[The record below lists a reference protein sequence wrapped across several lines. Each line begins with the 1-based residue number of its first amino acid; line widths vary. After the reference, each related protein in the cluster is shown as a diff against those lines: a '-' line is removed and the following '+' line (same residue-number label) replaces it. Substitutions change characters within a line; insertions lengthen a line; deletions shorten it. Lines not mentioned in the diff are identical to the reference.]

1 MIANYICIF
10 LSFLNL
16 IFLVA
21 IAGSLS
27 KIISYFRNNNFN
39 QIKTN
44 NKNFELNDRQ
54 NRQNWD
60 GVQSSQNWD
69 GIKN

>member
-1 MIANYICIF
+1 MINYICLF

-16 IFLVA
+16 LFLIA

-27 KIISYFRNNNFN
+27 KIISFFRDNNFN

-44 NKNFELNDRQ
+44 NKNFELNDKD
-54 NRQNWD
+54 NWD
-60 GVQSSQNWD
+60 GVRSSQNWD
-69 GIKN
+69 GVKNQN